1 LLESVRWS
9 RLQERWIGAAVS
21 IVLGAVVASGLG
33 CRMTMPERKIEA
45 KIHPQKD
52 IAANQNKVRL
62 RMRAL
67 VEPMCAELEQAA
79 DAIIAGTTNAS
90 VKKAALRWKIEGVPA
105 LREAL
110 FQPDGLAA
118 LGDAWVLCNQMA
130 DYFDKGP
137 GRSSLEEASHRAVEV
152 CRRMEE
158 DITQVAASITISGDV
173 SRARA
178 FAREWA
184 TEHPIEHSIAG
195 RESTLSRVLEREL
208 AGSFSTGEVVGEM
221 TTAVDDL
228 NRRLDIYSAQLF
240 RQARWEAELLRIE
253 LLEGLSLDKATT
265 LAERA
270 VRSSEQM
277 AESIGQVAREVQR
290 VAGVAEE
297 APKLLDSE
305 REAALKALEDH
316 FKMIFQF
323 TRDERTA
330 ALEHITRE
338 RVAALKELREDLQAE
353 RLALSREL
361 EQIGFRVVDHALWR
375 VTQIMVAAIAG
386 LYLLRRLFFRTPVD
400 VRPPPSHL
408 QGR

>member
-1 LLESVRWS
+1 MCERTSSARLLESVRWS

-137 GRSSLEEASHRAVEV
+137 GRSSLEEASHRAGLFE
-152 CRRMEE
+152 RGP
-158 DITQVAASITISGDV
+158 AG
-173 SRARA
+173 A
-178 FAREWA
+178 F
-184 TEHPIEHSIAG
+184 
-195 RESTLSRVLEREL
+195 V
-208 AGSFSTGEVVGEM
+208 EVVGHL
-221 TTAVDDL
+221 V
-228 NRRLDIYSAQLF
+228 AQHP
-240 RQARWEAELLRIE
+240 RVS
-253 LLEGLSLDKATT
+253 EGCQS
-265 LAERA
+265 
-270 VRSSEQM
+270 V
-277 AESIGQVAREVQR
+277 G
-290 VAGVAEE
+290 
-297 APKLLDSE
+297 
-305 REAALKALEDH
+305 LK
-316 FKMIFQF
+316 
-323 TRDERTA
+323 
-330 ALEHITRE
+330 
-338 RVAALKELREDLQAE
+338 
-353 RLALSREL
+353 
-361 EQIGFRVVDHALWR
+361 
-375 VTQIMVAAIAG
+375 
-386 LYLLRRLFFRTPVD
+386 
-400 VRPPPSHL
+400 
-408 QGR
+408 